1 MQYNGRQNHTPLV
14 GQKSKTMAKLPKD
27 PSDVVCL
34 VVDNGLFV
42 ELALKL
48 SKTFKKVYYY
58 VPWES
63 AFAKMNLAYIGYGLE
78 GLTVVDSIYGPH
90 FDEVDLFC
98 FPDIYMGWEQV
109 HLEKMGKKVWG
120 SRTGECLEL
129 NREGMKE
136 ILKATNM
143 PVGKFTHVKGI
154 ANLRAFLK
162 ENENVYV
169 KIDKYRGTFETFHSA
184 NYKEVEPKLD
194 EVEFNLGAF
203 KHVLEFTVEECLPD
217 RVEVGTDCWA
227 ITDDE
232 GQCQYPEN
240 LISGIEIKD
249 VGFASIFKKYKD
261 LPEVVTRFNERMK
274 PVFAAYNWRGF
285 VSTEVRVGKDMKP
298 YMIDLCAR
306 APSPP
311 NELYQE
317 QYENLAECI
326 WYGANGIVIEPEATA
341 TYGAE
346 IMLHSSWADKGWQP
360 ISFPEEI
367 RDMVKLRNA
376 VKIDGVYY
384 AVPQAVG
391 LPECGAVIG
400 LGETMKEA
408 LDNAVENAEQ
418 VTGYYME
425 AKMGAIDNI
434 KEEINKLDKLGLNMF
449 GKDTVNDINKA

>member
-1 MQYNGRQNHTPLV
+1 MPAEI
-14 GQKSKTMAKLPKD
+14 KDPKD
-27 PSDVVCL
+27 VVAL

-48 SKTFKKVYYY
+48 SKTYKKVYYY

-63 AFAKMNLAYIGYGLE
+63 AFAKMNLAKIGYGLE
-78 GLTVVDSIYGPH
+78 GLHVVDSIYGPH
-90 FDEVDLFC
+90 FDDIDVFV
-98 FPDIYMGWEQV
+98 FPDIYMGWEQEM
-109 HLEKMGKKVWG
+109 LERMGKCVWG
-120 SRTGECLEL
+120 SRTGDCLEL
-129 NREGMKE
+129 QREGMKD
-136 ILKATNM
+136 ILKELDM
-143 PVGKFTHVKGI
+143 PVGGYTHIKGI

-162 ENENVYV
+162 ENEDVYV

-184 NYKEVEPKLD
+184 NYHEVEPKLD

-203 KHVLEFTVEECLPD
+203 KHIIEFTVEESLPD

-227 ITDDE
+227 ITTPE
-232 GQCQYPEN
+232 GECKYPEH
-240 LISGIEIKD
+240 LLSGIEIKD
-249 VGFASIFKKYKD
+249 VGFASIFKEYKD
-261 LPEVVTRFNERMK
+261 LPEPMIRFNEKMK

-285 VSTEVRVGKDMKP
+285 VSTEVRIGKDMKP

-317 QYENLAECI
+317 QYSNLAECV
-326 WYGANGIVIEPEATA
+326 WYGANGIVIEPEAKKKF
-341 TYGAE
+341 GAE

-367 RDMVKLRNA
+367 RDFVKLRNA
-376 VKIDGVYY
+376 CKINDVYY
-384 AVPQAVG
+384 AIPQACG

-400 LGETMKEA
+400 LGDTMKEA
-408 LDNAVENAEQ
+408 LDHAVENAEQ

-425 AKMGAIDNI
+425 AKMGAIENI
-434 KEEINKLDKLGLNMF
+434 KEEINKLEELGLNMY
-449 GKDTVNDINKA
+449 GPETVKEINEA

>member
-1 MQYNGRQNHTPLV
+1 MPNI
-14 GQKSKTMAKLPKD
+14 KD

-63 AFAKMNLAYIGYGLE
+63 AFAKMNLAKIGYGLD
-78 GLTVVDSIYGPH
+78 GLEVVDSIYGPH
-90 FDEVDLFC
+90 YESVDLFC
-98 FPDIYMGWEQV
+98 FPDIYMGHEQEMI
-109 HLEKMGKKVWG
+109 EKQGKIVWG

-129 NREGMKE
+129 SREGMKE
-136 ILKATNM
+136 ILTALDM
-143 PVGKFTHVKGI
+143 PVGKFWHIKGL

-162 ENENVYV
+162 EHEDVYV

-203 KHVLEFTVEECLPD
+203 KHIIEFTIEAALPD

-227 ITDDE
+227 ITDND
-232 GQCQYPEN
+232 GNCQYPEH

-249 VGFASIFKKYKD
+249 VGFASIYKRYD
-261 LPEVVTRFNERMK
+261 ELPEVVTRFNERMK
-274 PVFAAYNWRGF
+274 PVLAAYNWRGF
-285 VSTEVRVGKDMKP
+285 LSTEVRIGKDMKP

-326 WYGANGIVIEPEATA
+326 WYGANGIVVEPEAKA
-341 TYGAE
+341 KYGAE

-367 RDMVKLRNA
+367 RDYVKLRNA
-376 VKIDGVYY
+376 VKINDVYY
-384 AVPQAVG
+384 AVPQACG

-400 LGETMKEA
+400 LGDTLKEA
-408 LDNAVENAEQ
+408 LDHAVENAEQ

-425 AKMGAIDNI
+425 AKMGAIENI
-434 KEEINKLDKLGLNMF
+434 KEEIRKLDELGLNMY
-449 GKDTVNDINKA
+449 GPETIKDFDAK

>member
-1 MQYNGRQNHTPLV
+1 MSSY
-14 GQKSKTMAKLPKD
+14 PKD
-27 PSDVVCL
+27 SSDVVAI

-48 SKTFKKVYYY
+48 AKTYKKVYYY
-58 VPWES
+58 CPWES
-63 AFAKMNLAYIGYGLE
+63 AFAKMNLAMIGHGFDE
-78 GLTVVDSIYGPH
+78 LTVVDSIYGPH
-90 FDEVDLFC
+90 FDEIDLFC
-98 FPDIYMGWEQV
+98 FPDIYFGAEQV
-109 HLEKMGKKVWG
+109 FLEQLGKKVWG

-129 NREGMKE
+129 QREGMKQ
-136 ILKATNM
+136 ILKAIDM
-143 PVGKFTHVKGI
+143 PVGKFTHVKGM

-162 ENENVYV
+162 ENEDVYV
-169 KIDKYRGTFETFHSA
+169 KIDKFRGTFETFHSA

-203 KHVLEFTVEECLPD
+203 KHLIEFTVEESLPD

-227 ITDDE
+227 ITDDAGE
-232 GQCQYPEN
+232 CHYPKST
-240 LISGIEIKD
+240 ISGIEIKD
-249 VGFASIFKKYKD
+249 VGFASIFKKYD
-261 LPEVVTRFNERMK
+261 DIPEVVTRFNERMK

-285 VSTEVRVGKDMKP
+285 MSTEVRIGKDMKP

-326 WYGANGIVIEPEATA
+326 WYGANGIVVEPEATA
-341 TYGAE
+341 KYGCE

-376 VKIDGVYY
+376 TKIDGVYY
-384 AVPQAVG
+384 AIPQTVG

-400 LGETMKEA
+400 LGETLQEA
-408 LDNAVENAEQ
+408 LDYAVRNAEL
-418 VTGYYME
+418 VTGYYLE
-425 AKMGAIDNI
+425 AKMGAIDDI
-434 KEEINKLDKLGLNMF
+434 KKQCEKLDELGLNMF
-449 GKDTVNDINKA
+449 DECLD